1 MNFRSSY
8 FFIILTIVLYS
19 ICMLTYGTL
28 RIFIDEKIDA
38 ISAFGS
44 ILSGIGTFFAA
55 FAAIYIFNGWKV
67 QANFDLKKEHVNH
80 LTAFLSKGYDELHK
94 ISEIL
99 INLND
104 ISSCEVL
111 CENYCT
117 IKANDLRVEFYNN
130 IINAKMLDRLNSKNK
145 EIFIYFAQYQN
156 HFIHLVENFNIIQN
170 QYIIYYEN
178 HISAMSYIERINFKN
193 QGSNTKYIRKR
204 PRSSSDITLKLLIFN
219 KVKFKKDNICYE
231 YKNLKEMVDKME
243 IIHNKLE
250 FMVLD
255 SIDLKLN

>member
-1 MNFRSSY
+1 
-8 FFIILTIVLYS
+8 
-19 ICMLTYGTL
+19 MLTYGTL
-28 RIFIDEKIDA
+28 RIFIDEKIEA

-55 FAAIYIFNGWKV
+55 FAAIYIFNGWKE
-67 QANFDLKKEHVNH
+67 QANFDLKKNHVNH
-80 LTAFLSKGYDELHK
+80 LTEFLSKGYDELHK

-99 INLND
+99 INLHD
-104 ISSCEVL
+104 LPSCEVL

-117 IKANDLRVEFYNN
+117 IKANDLRIEFYNN

-145 EIFIYFAQYQN
+145 EIFKYFAQYQN

-170 QYIIYYEN
+170 QYIIYYKN

-193 QGSNTKYIRKR
+193 QGSTTKYMRRK
-204 PRSSSDITLKLLIFN
+204 PRSSSDITLKLLIFHN
-219 KVKFKKDNICYE
+219 VKFKKDNIYYE
-231 YKNLKEMVDKME
+231 YKNLKEMVEEME

-250 FMVLD
+250 FMILD